1 LEFLAKNAVFSWQL
15 RLLVDRLR
23 KKFNEENVVAPVRE
37 HESKLFGDQL
47 EKLWNDA
54 EDLSKKPSL
63 TRVLVKMFGFR
74 LILHGVLFC
83 PLDVAV
89 W

>member
-1 LEFLAKNAVFSWQL
+1 LEFLAKNVVFSWQL

-23 KKFNEENVVAPVRE
+23 KKFNEEDVVAPVIE
-37 HESKLFGDQL
+37 HESKLLGDQL